1 MTTPLIDPGSFLN
14 LINLQ
19 HLEIVNHDGNE
30 SYSRYKNVDISY
42 NIERFFITRGRK
54 GHIKE
59 TDFERTKIYT

>member
-1 MTTPLIDPGSFLN
+1 MATPLIDPGSFLS

-42 NIERFFITRGRK
+42 DIVITRGRK
-54 GHIKE
+54 GRIKE